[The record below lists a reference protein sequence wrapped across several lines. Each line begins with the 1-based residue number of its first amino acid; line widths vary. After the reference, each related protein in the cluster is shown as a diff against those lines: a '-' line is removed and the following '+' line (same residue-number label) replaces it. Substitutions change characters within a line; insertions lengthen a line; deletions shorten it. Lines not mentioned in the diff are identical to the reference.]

1 MWQILFFALPPK
13 INAPVNISIKQ
24 KYYDQPRIFRPP
36 KNVKSQKLYIKY

>member
-13 INAPVNISIKQ
+13 INMTTNIKQ
-24 KYYDQPRIFRPP
+24 KYYDRPKIFSPP